1 MSFFDSE
8 FVQEELKDIQQLQKE
23 IYSKMM
29 NLGELSREDRVDHI
43 DKLKTL
49 LEKQRVMYTRLSLSD
64 DPEAIKLKKQLELSV
79 QTMGFPAGTDIQILF
94 DGMKG
99 TIENLE
105 NHID

>member
-8 FVQEELKDIQQLQKE
+8 FVQEELSDIQQLQKE

-29 NLGELSREDRVDHI
+29 NLGELSREDRLDHI

-64 DPEAIKLKKQLELSV
+64 DPEAIKLKSLSKMW
-79 QTMGFPAGTDIQILF
+79 TPSLLYILA
-94 DGMKG
+94 D
-99 TIENLE
+99 LY
-105 NHID
+105 